1 MKRNRYIE
9 KSMLLFTCLTG
20 VILFFSIGG
29 AAAYEYVWPEE
40 EMLPDEAEAGG
51 VDIGGM
57 KRSEAEEAVSD
68 AWENWQERSGVALQ
82 LFNEEVMIEGE
93 RFEAEVEETVEQAF
107 TDQNVLL
114 QVSWTDEGNV
124 LPEALDRFT
133 YENLRDR
140 VDMTALN
147 EQVTMIGN
155 ISGQKK
161 AAQDIRSFFIEEMPL
176 ETTTFNNVTLTP
188 DVPGTGLKDWADALD
203 GYEMEGGSIFS
214 LLKAL
219 EEGGSTVYNDPGLDA
234 LASGVFQ
241 VLAVTN
247 FEMSE
252 RHINEELPSY
262 AAPGEDAHIE
272 VPDRDLMFHN
282 PNIYSYRWNASWNG
296 SELSLSLSG
305 PEFLHSY
312 ELERRKEE
320 TLEPRTVVRVDENR
334 TTGGRRTLRE
344 GENGYYAEAVRVVA
358 NADANVLQETV
369 LGRDYY
375 PPEQRIVEKSLQTSD
390 ESGSSPPD
398 IEPPESSGGVSSGNS
413 EEAPEENGGDSGASD
428 SPDSSQLENAGETEE
443 SGSGGEDTSD
453 TENRK
458 DFNERMKQNDQPIKG
473 YE

>member
-29 AAAYEYVWPEE
+29 AAAYEHVWPEE
-40 EMLPDEAEAGG
+40 DTLPDEAEAGG

-57 KRSEAEEAVSD
+57 KRSEAEETVSD

-82 LFNEEVMIEGE
+82 LFDEEVIIEGE
-93 RFEAEVEETVEQAF
+93 RFKAEVAETVEQAF

-114 QVSWTDEGNV
+114 QVSWADEGNV
-124 LPEALDRFT
+124 LPEFLDRFT
-133 YENLRDR
+133 YENLRER
-140 VDMTALN
+140 VDMRALN
-147 EQVTMIGN
+147 EQVTTMGN
-155 ISGQKK
+155 ITRQKK
-161 AAQDIRSFFIEEMPL
+161 ASQDIGSFFIEEMPL

-188 DVPGTGLKDWADALD
+188 DNSGSALEDWADALN
-203 GYEMEGGSIFS
+203 GYEMEGGSVFS
-214 LLKAL
+214 LLNAL
-219 EEGGSTVYNDPGLDA
+219 KEGGSTVYNAPELDA

-241 VLAVTN
+241 VLAAAN

-272 VPDRDLMFHN
+272 VPDRDLKFYN
-282 PNIYSYRWNASWNG
+282 PNIYSYQWNASWNG

-312 ELERRKEE
+312 ELEQRKEE
-320 TLEPRTVVRVDENR
+320 TLNPRTVVRVDENR

-344 GENGYYAEAVRVVA
+344 GENGYYAEAVRVVT
-358 NADANVLQETV
+358 DVDGDVLQETL

-375 PPEQRIVEKSLQTSD
+375 PPEQRIVEESLQTSA
-390 ESGSSPPD
+390 ENSSTPPD
-398 IEPPESSGGVSSGNS
+398 IEPPESSEDTGSDDPVGAPGEKNEDSGAPDRADSSQPENSGETAENGTGG
-413 EEAPEENGGDSGASD
+413 EEAPDA
-428 SPDSSQLENAGETEE
+428 E
-443 SGSGGEDTSD
+443 SGE
-453 TENRK
+453 
-458 DFNERMKQNDQPIKG
+458 DFNERMEQDNQPIKG